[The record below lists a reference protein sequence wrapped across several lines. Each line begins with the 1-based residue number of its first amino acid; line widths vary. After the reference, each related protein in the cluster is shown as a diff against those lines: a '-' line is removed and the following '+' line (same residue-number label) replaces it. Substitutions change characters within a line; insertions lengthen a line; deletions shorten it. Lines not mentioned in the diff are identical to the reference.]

1 MVKKEIEARTIMYV
15 QQIAHLHITIDQIN
29 ARLKD
34 LADNYKDVRYAYIV
48 HDKDMVEDTNKA
60 VEPHIHVMVQ
70 VGKSNNWALS
80 KWADDLFSDTAEHV
94 QKWKGQY
101 NTGVSYLCHL
111 TDSAVAA
118 GKFQYPMED
127 VVSNEDV
134 PKLLKKIKKAVN
146 NTSKGTVN
154 NALLRLDAGI
164 ESFDSLANSLM
175 GKDKVDFLRKAK
187 TILEYQ
193 QSQVE
198 DISNRLK

>member
-1 MVKKEIEARTIMYV
+1 VHLDRAPISCDTSMVIRDVKIYTFTNKKRQKYEKIKNSFENPNGSEEMVKKEIEARTIMYV

-94 QKWKGQY
+94 QKWKG
-101 NTGVSYLCHL
+101 
-111 TDSAVAA
+111 
-118 GKFQYPMED
+118 
-127 VVSNEDV
+127 
-134 PKLLKKIKKAVN
+134 
-146 NTSKGTVN
+146 
-154 NALLRLDAGI
+154 
-164 ESFDSLANSLM
+164 
-175 GKDKVDFLRKAK
+175 
-187 TILEYQ
+187 
-193 QSQVE
+193 
-198 DISNRLK
+198 